1 MSHSTN
7 HGFGFLNLLSVEWK
21 EQGTHRQLY
30 TSLASIYLITLYDDI
45 ILPWRESSGHFH
57 GCCRTR
63 ALRTGLAA
71 PAILSRWHN
80 NAHGTG
86 IERSTAAPAIE
97 GRRRRMMMMLL
108 RRFPQRAAFARGIA
122 VAWRLSIQSGRS
134 LWSLWISSSPMAV
147 GGQCIMLS
155 IKNEHFVGTKLEK
168 TCLGDGADTVI
179 QG

>member
-7 HGFGFLNLLSVEWK
+7 HGFVFLNLLSVEWK

-57 GCCRTR
+57 GCGRTH
-63 ALRTGLAA
+63 ALGTGLAA

-80 NAHGTG
+80 NAHGAG
-86 IERSTAAPAIE
+86 IERSTAPAIE
-97 GRRRRMMMMLL
+97 GWLRRMMMLL
-108 RRFPQRAAFARGIA
+108 RRRFLWRAAFARGIA

-134 LWSLWISSSPMAV
+134 LWCLWISSSPMAV